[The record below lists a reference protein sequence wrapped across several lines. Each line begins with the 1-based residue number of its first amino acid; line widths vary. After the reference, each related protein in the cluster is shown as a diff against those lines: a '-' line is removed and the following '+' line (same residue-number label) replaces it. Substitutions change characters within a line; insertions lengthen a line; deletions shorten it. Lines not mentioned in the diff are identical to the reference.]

1 MLKKMP
7 INRFIILDGMRG
19 VAAFSVA
26 IFHLYFYQFRIF
38 NAVPILVDF
47 FFVLSGFVL
56 ARSLMDTEFDFKK
69 FLKSRIMRLYPAIFV
84 AFLIILLT
92 RFTFLENTSTASQYQ
107 LKYYLL
113 AFLLL
118 QAFISSL
125 YPISVPLWSLS
136 AELFV
141 NVCAAFSFV
150 KSKLFFIYFFIFFG
164 LLLGILEEANLQFS
178 EGKFFGNIDPNY
190 SQISRAFLG
199 FGLGLL
205 LYAKNGQKSSKKVT
219 RAPSVKSLSLIC
231 FFLCVEYALVVYS
244 SKFIYFA
251 SPIFY
256 FLIKLIIGID
266 QGIFPHW
273 MLTVCSKLGRISYG
287 VYVFHTP
294 VSQLFSGEFFTKYLG
309 FNLIEPQ
316 FLILGFILKLLL
328 TIIVAELSLRLVE
341 IPMKKWSKW

>member
-1 MLKKMP
+1 VRHESTL
-7 INRFIILDGMRG
+7 
-19 VAAFSVA
+19 FS
-26 IFHLYFYQFRIF
+26 YKYC
-38 NAVPILVDF
+38 N
-47 FFVLSGFVL
+47 L
-56 ARSLMDTEFDFKK
+56 ASF
-69 FLKSRIMRLYPAIFV
+69 
-84 AFLIILLT
+84 
-92 RFTFLENTSTASQYQ
+92 
-107 LKYYLL
+107 
-113 AFLLL
+113 
-118 QAFISSL
+118 
-125 YPISVPLWSLS
+125 PISEGNKVTIRPLMSPGDKNS
-136 AELFV
+136 EFHI
-141 NVCAAFSFV
+141 FSFIPRRPFV
-150 KSKLFFIYFFIFFG
+150 KSEAFFIYFFIFFG

-266 QGIFPHW
+266 QGIFPQW

>member
-1 MLKKMP
+1 MLEIKP
-7 INRFIILDGMRG
+7 SNRFILLDGMRG
-19 VAAFSVA
+19 IAAFSVA

-38 NAVPILVDF
+38 DALPILVDF

-56 ARSLMDTEFDFKK
+56 ARSLLNTEFDFRK
-69 FLKSRIMRLYPAIFV
+69 FIKSRIMRLYPAIFV

-92 RFTFLENTSTASQYQ
+92 RLTFLENTSTASQNQ
-107 LKYYLL
+107 LKDYLL

-118 QAFISSL
+118 QVFISSL

-150 KSKLFFIYFFIFFG
+150 KSKMFFIYFFILFG
-164 LLLGILEEANLQFS
+164 VLLGILEEANLESFK
-178 EGKFFGNIDPNY
+178 GTFLGIIDPNF

-205 LYAKNGQKSSKKVT
+205 LYAKNGQNISKKIT
-219 RAPSVKSLSLIC
+219 RAPSIKSLSLIC
-231 FFLCVEYALVVYS
+231 FCLCVEYSLVVYS

-256 FLIKLIIGID
+256 FLIKWIIGLD
-266 QGIFPHW
+266 QGIFPLW
-273 MLTVCSKLGRISYG
+273 VLTVCSKLGRISYG

-294 VSQLFSGEFFTKYLG
+294 VSQLFSGEFLTKYLG

-316 FLILGFILKLLL
+316 FLMLGFILKILL
-328 TIIVAELSLRLVE
+328 IVIVAEVSLRLVE
-341 IPMKKWSKW
+341 IPLKKWSKW